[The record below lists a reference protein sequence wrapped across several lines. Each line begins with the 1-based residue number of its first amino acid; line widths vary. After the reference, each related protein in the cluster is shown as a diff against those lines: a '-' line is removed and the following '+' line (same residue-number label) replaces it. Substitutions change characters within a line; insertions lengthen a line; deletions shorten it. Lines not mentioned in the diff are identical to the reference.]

1 MKRKL
6 FGLLMLLSFLIVMP
20 VEAKE
25 INSFHATSGD
35 NVKVNDTINGDS
47 AIAGSIIDM
56 LGNIDGIGFMAG
68 QTINLDGNLEYGFLA
83 GQDINI
89 NGNVS
94 KNIYAAGSTINFSKD
109 ANVGRD
115 IFIAGQAVNLDGT
128 LDRNVNISAEKV
140 VINKGTIINGNI
152 SINTQNLIIQKDVVI
167 KGKLEYNK
175 DAENKINKDVS
186 IGKIVKKDI
195 QEAPKVDTKAM
206 LISIL
211 NMVVVFLVI
220 TIIIPNT
227 FNKVENFYKK
237 NNNYLKSIGIGLLIL
252 ICTPIISLILLI
264 SNIGMYLG
272 VILALLYVIA
282 LFLSC
287 IFAGFILGKLLFVN
301 LMKLSINN
309 YLAGIM
315 GIVLLKLLMLI
326 PIVGTILGL
335 IAITIGLTTIWN
347 IIQKEENKSIN
358 KEQKE
363 IKNDNVNDKEP
374 KDVKKVKEQKTKL
387 KKDNETTS
395 TKKVKSLN
403 KKD

>member
-47 AIAGSIIDM
+47 AIAGNIIDM

-68 QTINLDGNLEYGFLA
+68 QTINLDGDLEYGFLA
-83 GQDINI
+83 GQEINI

-94 KNIYAAGSTINFSKD
+94 KNVYAAGNTINFSKD
-109 ANVGRD
+109 VNVGRD
-115 IFIAGQAVNLDGT
+115 IFIAGQTVNLDGT

-140 VINKGTIINGNI
+140 IINKGAIINGNI

-186 IGKIVKKDI
+186 IGKIIKKDV

-227 FNKVENFYKK
+227 FNKVENLYKK

-252 ICTPIISLILLI
+252 ICTPIISLILLV

-301 LMKLSINN
+301 LMKLNINN

-326 PIVGTILGL
+326 PIFGTILGL

-347 IIQKEENKSIN
+347 IIQKEENKGTN
-358 KEQKE
+358 KEQKQ
-363 IKNDNVNDKEP
+363 IKNDNINDKEQ
-374 KDVKKVKEQKTKL
+374 KEVKNVKEQKTNL
-387 KKDNETTS
+387 KKDNETKS
-395 TKKVKSLN
+395 TKKTKSLD

>member
-47 AIAGSIIDM
+47 AIAGNIIDM

-68 QTINLDGNLEYGFLA
+68 QTINLDGDLEYGFLA

-115 IFIAGQAVNLDGT
+115 IFIAGQTVNLDGT

-140 VINKGTIINGNI
+140 IINKGTIINGNI

-186 IGKIVKKDI
+186 IGKIIKKDV

-227 FNKVENFYKK
+227 FNKVENLYKK

-252 ICTPIISLILLI
+252 ICTPIISLILLV

-272 VILALLYVIA
+272 IILALLYVIA

-287 IFAGFILGKLLFVN
+287 IFTGFILGKLLFVN
-301 LMKLSINN
+301 LMKLNINN

-326 PIVGTILGL
+326 PIFGTILGL

-347 IIQKEENKSIN
+347 IIQKEENKGTN
-358 KEQKE
+358 KEQKQ
-363 IKNDNVNDKEP
+363 IKNDNINDKEP
-374 KDVKKVKEQKTKL
+374 KEVMKVKEQKTNL
-387 KKDNETTS
+387 KKDNETKS
-395 TKKVKSLN
+395 TKKTKSPN

>member
-47 AIAGSIIDM
+47 AIAGNIIDM

-68 QTINLDGNLEYGFLA
+68 QTINLDGDLEYGFLA

-115 IFIAGQAVNLDGT
+115 IFIAGKTVNLDGT

-140 VINKGTIINGNI
+140 IINKGTIINGNI

-186 IGKIVKKDI
+186 IGKIIKKDV

-227 FNKVENFYKK
+227 FNKVENLYKK

-252 ICTPIISLILLI
+252 ICTPIISLILLV

-301 LMKLSINN
+301 LMKLNINN

-326 PIVGTILGL
+326 PIFGTILGL

-347 IIQKEENKSIN
+347 IIQKEENKGTN
-358 KEQKE
+358 KEQKQ
-363 IKNDNVNDKEP
+363 IKNDNINDKEP
-374 KDVKKVKEQKTKL
+374 KEVKKVKEQKTNL
-387 KKDNETTS
+387 KKDNETKS
-395 TKKVKSLN
+395 TKKTKSSN

>member
-47 AIAGSIIDM
+47 AIAGNIIDM

-68 QTINLDGNLEYGFLA
+68 QTINLDGDLEYGFLA

-115 IFIAGQAVNLDGT
+115 IFIAGKTVNLDGT

-140 VINKGTIINGNI
+140 IINKGTIINGNI

-186 IGKIVKKDI
+186 IGKIIKKDV

-227 FNKVENFYKK
+227 FNKVENLYKK

-252 ICTPIISLILLI
+252 ICTPIISLILLV
-264 SNIGMYLG
+264 SNIGMNGLVMIILG
-272 VILALLYVIA
+272 GVMYSIGAILYGIGAKKKYIHSVFHFFCLFGSAFHFLAIYLYVI
-282 LFLSC
+282 
-287 IFAGFILGKLLFVN
+287 
-301 LMKLSINN
+301 
-309 YLAGIM
+309 
-315 GIVLLKLLMLI
+315 
-326 PIVGTILGL
+326 
-335 IAITIGLTTIWN
+335 
-347 IIQKEENKSIN
+347 
-358 KEQKE
+358 
-363 IKNDNVNDKEP
+363 
-374 KDVKKVKEQKTKL
+374 
-387 KKDNETTS
+387 
-395 TKKVKSLN
+395 
-403 KKD
+403 